1 MVNPGNNGTSGD
13 AVTRPA
19 FGHFMIHSLFMFN
32 CILIMNMSMFNS
44 CLNMNT
50 CTCYVALT
58 MLFLLKYLFNHGINI
73 YRLITYYLTRRSTVP
88 TPAAT
93 AECGTPLARPHS
105 WGISLL
111 PPAAQPTTGFAPP
124 APPPPPPSLVSP
136 MRLST
141 SARRHTTPIPTKS
154 RRDILLRPDLAAGHP
169 LLPLSRANR
178 VQAPPFPA
186 DRA

>member
-1 MVNPGNNGTSGD
+1 VISQMVNPGNNGTSGD

-111 PPAAQPTTGFAPP
+111 PQQPSQLPA
-124 APPPPPPSLVSP
+124 
-136 MRLST
+136 
-141 SARRHTTPIPTKS
+141 
-154 RRDILLRPDLAAGHP
+154 LLRPHHP
-169 LLPLSRANR
+169 RLGPPSSLPCA
-178 VQAPPFPA
+178 
-186 DRA
+186 